1 MGGAMHLS
9 ELLSLPVVDHDHERV
24 GSVIDVRL
32 TVSGDPAHDPGAPH
46 LAGLLVSPRTT
57 SSYLGYERSDSRR
70 PRPLAAL
77 LAWRHRGTFL
87 GVAGHRSA
95 GSGGGGTAPRLPTAS
110 RPFDHVGDQWS
121 GAATLNLLPKLG

>member
-1 MGGAMHLS
+1 VGGAMHLS

-87 GVAGHRSA
+87 AAWPDIARLGPEEVVLRPGYQRHPARLTTSA
-95 GSGGGGTAPRLPTAS
+95 T
-110 RPFDHVGDQWS
+110 S
-121 GAATLNLLPKLG
+121 GAARPR